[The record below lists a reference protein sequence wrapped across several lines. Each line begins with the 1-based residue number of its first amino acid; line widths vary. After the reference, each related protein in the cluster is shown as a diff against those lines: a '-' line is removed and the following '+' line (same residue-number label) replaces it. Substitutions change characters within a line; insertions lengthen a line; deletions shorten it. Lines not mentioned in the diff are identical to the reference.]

1 MTDST
6 HIRIIAELRD
16 QLRDLQNIID
26 DQRAEIAGLKRAFND
41 AETERDQAVESR
53 EHGSYGL

>member
-16 QLRDLQNIID
+16 QIRDLQNIID
-26 DQRAEIAGLKRAFND
+26 DQRAEIAGLKRAVD
-41 AETERDQAVESR
+41 DTEIERDQAIESR
-53 EHGSYGL
+53 EHGSYGK

>member
-1 MTDST
+1 MTNST

-16 QLRDLQNIID
+16 RLRELQKIIA

-41 AETERDQAVESR
+41 AETERDQAIESR